1 MPDVEL
7 KQEKAKLKRVLRR
20 WDLVFFSVCA
30 IISLDA
36 ISGVAKFGLW
46 QGVTWFVVFVFVFLL
61 PYGLISA
68 ELASTFPVEGGIY
81 TWVRMAYGKLPAGIT
96 AMLYWIANP
105 IWIGGTL
112 AGVTIAAINA
122 FYMEPNGHADLGWLA
137 SLIIG
142 LIFVWL
148 NIGISIVSLRRG
160 KWAAT
165 IGAYVKAIAVI
176 FFSILV
182 IGFLIKKGMPAGHA
196 SISGLKPSAT
206 GFLAVIGS
214 IVFLLVGFELE
225 SGASEEM
232 INPQRDV
239 PIGVMRS
246 GAITAVL
253 YIMVVAGI
261 LLALP
266 EKTLSASSGFTGAF
280 QVVNQG
286 VFGTGGGA
294 KFLGYIFAII
304 IILTLISSGSVW
316 ILGSCRVE
324 AMAALDGAA
333 PRILGRFSKQGTPVA
348 MAILS
353 GIVGSFFVI
362 YIFAVLKGSL
372 TSFFS
377 VMLSLALST
386 AVLCYLFSLPACITL
401 RKKFPDVKRPFRVP
415 GGNVGLWVSVI
426 LSEICVI
433 LTGFTLLW
441 PGFIDKYL
449 LGQSYSIMDSWGVG
463 RAFFEEVTFG
473 SFIVIILV
481 AVAFWA
487 WGRAES
493 KGAETT
499 DEDLVKGVVE
509 GV

>member
-36 ISGVAKFGLW
+36 IAGVAKFGLW
-46 QGVTWFVVFVFVFLL
+46 QGVTWFVIFVFLFLL

-81 TWVRMAYGKLPAGIT
+81 SWVRMAYGKLPAGIT
-96 AMLYWIANP
+96 AILYWIANP

-112 AGVTIAAINA
+112 AGVSIAAINA

-137 SLIIG
+137 S
-142 LIFVWL
+142 
-148 NIGISIVSLRRG
+148 IVHRPHLRLGEHRDLRRFAETWQVG
-160 KWAAT
+160 
-165 IGAYVKAIAVI
+165 
-176 FFSILV
+176 
-182 IGFLIKKGMPAGHA
+182 GHHRDLRQGHRGDLLQHPGRRLPDQEEHA
-196 SISGLKPSAT
+196 LRHAPLSGLKPSAT

-232 INPQRDV
+232 VNPQRDV
-239 PIGVMRS
+239 PIGVLRS
-246 GAITAVL
+246 GAITAIL

-266 EKTLSASSGFTGAF
+266 QKTLSASSGFTGAF
-280 QVVNQG
+280 QAVNQG
-286 VFGTGGGA
+286 VFGTGTGA
-294 KFLGYIFAII
+294 KFLGYVFAII

-333 PRILGRFSKQGTPVA
+333 PRILGRFSKQGTPIA
-348 MAILS
+348 MAVLS
-353 GIVGSFFVI
+353 GFVGSFFVI

-401 RKKFPDVKRPFRVP
+401 RKKFPDVRRPFRVP
-415 GGNVGLWVSVI
+415 GGTVGLWISVT

-463 RAFFEEVTFG
+463 RTFFEEVTFG
-473 SFIVIILV
+473 SFIVIVLV
-481 AVAFWA
+481 AVVFWA
-487 WGRAES
+487 WGTAES
-493 KGAETT
+493 KGMETT
-499 DEDLVKGVVE
+499 DEDLIGSVVKDA
-509 GV
+509 